1 VRRPTLGDTHERN
14 AGQHTLSPVI
24 RPGSAEP
31 VLISQI
37 SQDVTKISGAPERGF
52 LEGDDVRI
60 VAP

>member
-1 VRRPTLGDTHERN
+1 
-14 AGQHTLSPVI
+14 VI